1 MNSRSAILNP
11 RLAAAVVGLGHTQSL
26 WIVDA
31 GFPVPIGV
39 DIIDVSVC
47 SGVPSFAA
55 VFVAVAAE
63 LAIES
68 ATVAVEARESGTALI
83 DLVGTAVSPG
93 ALSFVT
99 HEELKQHSHAA
110 HVIVRTGETTPY
122 MNVCLTGGVTF

>member
-55 VFVAVAAE
+55 VFTAMASE
-63 LAIES
+63 LVIES
-68 ATVAVEARESGTALI
+68 AIVAIEARQSALI
-83 DLVGTAVSPG
+83 DMVGTAVAPG
-93 ALSFVT
+93 ALSYVT
-99 HEELKQHSHAA
+99 HEELKQHSHSARA
-110 HVIVRTGETTPY
+110 IVRTGETTPY